1 MVDGRDALFLAFKSG
16 YQNLFVTMHLPD
28 SLGGGM
34 HYLGSDA
41 KGLDVEVKHLHM
53 VLTPDGRPVVV
64 YYPQG
69 GSGTLEAMEWVG
81 TLGSPPVGTWSPIGK
96 ARTIGSASYSA
107 PSVAVG
113 ADGTLYVAFAD
124 DLRDYR
130 LTVRMFAP
138 NADTEWQPVGP
149 PGFSDT
155 PVANP
160 LVAVTPSGALYT
172 TYRNG
177 SYFGLRRD
185 PTLNLGVGAAVFDGA
200 SWAPLGHLGLGRE
213 QACVGNRPGLAF
225 VGGTPY
231 IGIMEDAVVG
241 QSTDQLV
248 LTLDQAGSGDWMP
261 VGGGLAANGSCATAA
276 LTSVAAS
283 ARRVC
288 AAVGPDNPD
297 LPQGKTC
304 ALIVACIDL

>member
-155 PVANP
+155 CCQP
-160 LVAVTPSGALYT
+160 TG
-172 TYRNG
+172 G
-177 SYFGLRRD
+177 SDALRRPLYHLPQRLLLWPAARPD
-185 PTLNLGVGAAVFDGA
+185 PE
-200 SWAPLGHLGLGRE
+200 LGR
-213 QACVGNRPGLAF
+213 
-225 VGGTPY
+225 
-231 IGIMEDAVVG
+231 
-241 QSTDQLV
+241 
-248 LTLDQAGSGDWMP
+248 GSG
-261 VGGGLAANGSCATAA
+261 
-276 LTSVAAS
+276 
-283 ARRVC
+283 RV
-288 AAVGPDNPD
+288 
-297 LPQGKTC
+297 
-304 ALIVACIDL
+304 